1 MTCPSDKIFRVFGP
15 PGTGKTTRLLNEV
28 DRCLERDVPAH
39 RIGFFAFTRKA
50 AIEARTRARER
61 FNLTDEDLP
70 NFRTLHSF
78 CYRHSGIAQSA
89 LMGSEHWKELQNILG
104 FTLRGATADP
114 EEVEDIFS
122 LFSPQ
127 DEVLNLAHVAAIR
140 KTTLREAYDNWSE
153 AHRYPWPRVEYIAQV
168 YEDYRKTAGVFDF
181 TDMLRQFVRL
191 GRGTCPT
198 FDTIFVDEA
207 QDLSALQWDVVNIIA
222 EKSDRVIVAGDD
234 DQAIYKWAGADVEYF
249 LGLGGATETLD
260 QSWRVPSKVHR
271 IAQRIADQI
280 THRYPKK
287 YMPQDRAGEVHH
299 IYDPTTLLEPMRQ
312 GTWLVLAQCWYM
324 LDELSDELQR
334 GGFVFEK
341 KNNKS
346 LREAILMA
354 INAWMKL
361 GRDQEINGREARRMY
376 EYMSSGDS
384 VRRGFKKLN
393 GLDDD
398 DLVSYETLVDD
409 FGLLVPKDE
418 PWFTALDRLPEADRA
433 YLKAAEDRGESFNAK
448 PRITLSTIHGAKGG
462 EADNVVLFQ
471 DVSRR
476 SLAEAEALS
485 SWDDL
490 HRTFYVG
497 VTRTREKLFLVEPRS
512 PFESYTVDSSAGV

>member
-1 MTCPSDKIFRVFGP
+1 LGW
-15 PGTGKTTRLLNEV
+15 
-28 DRCLERDVPAH
+28 
-39 RIGFFAFTRKA
+39 
-50 AIEARTRARER
+50 EA
-61 FNLTDEDLP
+61 P
-70 NFRTLHSF
+70 
-78 CYRHSGIAQSA
+78 
-89 LMGSEHWKELQNILG
+89 
-104 FTLRGATADP
+104 
-114 EEVEDIFS
+114 
-122 LFSPQ
+122 
-127 DEVLNLAHVAAIR
+127 
-140 KTTLREAYDNWSE
+140 
-153 AHRYPWPRVEYIAQV
+153 
-168 YEDYRKTAGVFDF
+168 
-181 TDMLRQFVRL
+181 
-191 GRGTCPT
+191 
-198 FDTIFVDEA
+198 
-207 QDLSALQWDVVNIIA
+207 
-222 EKSDRVIVAGDD
+222 
-234 DQAIYKWAGADVEYF
+234 
-249 LGLGGATETLD
+249 TETLD

-384 VRRGFKKLN
+384 VRRGFKNSTVWTTTISFRTRHWSMTSGCLSPRTN
-393 GLDDD
+393 RG
-398 DLVSYETLVDD
+398 SRPSTAC
-409 FGLLVPKDE
+409 PKQTG
-418 PWFTALDRLPEADRA
+418 PT
-433 YLKAAEDRGESFNAK
+433 SK
-448 PRITLSTIHGAKGG
+448 PRRTRRELQCQARITLSTIHGAKGG

-485 SWDDL
+485 SWDDPAPHFL
-490 HRTFYVG
+490 RWGNPHSREAVSCRTSF
-497 VTRTREKLFLVEPRS
+497 TFRKLYS
-512 PFESYTVDSSAGV
+512 